1 MKPESLNLLA
11 ALPEIALLVA
21 ICAVLLVDVMVPA
34 RRRPPTSALALLAI
48 VAPLAATLWQLG
60 SPTRYAFSNMYVA
73 DGLSHLLKLC
83 AYVAVAATLV
93 YGRRYMRDRG
103 LDRGEFHVLALMSL
117 LGQMVMIS
125 ANNLL
130 VVYLGLELLSLSL
143 YALVAMRRDSPL
155 SGEAAMKYFVLGALA
170 SGFLLYGMS
179 MIYGGAGSLEHGRIA
194 AAFTGGQL
202 NRTVF
207 TFGVVFVV
215 AGLAFKLGA
224 VPFHMWLPDVYHG
237 SPTAATLLIAAA
249 PKLAAFAIA
258 FRLLVEALVGVA
270 ADWQQ
275 MLLLLAVA
283 SLALGNIVA
292 IAQTNF
298 KRMLAYSTMSHVGFV
313 LLGLLAG
320 VVDGSMETADG
331 AYGSALFYMV
341 TYVLTTLG
349 TFGLVLLL
357 ARDGFEA
364 DEIDDLKGLNRRRPW
379 MALVML
385 IMMFSF
391 AGIPPFVGFYAKL
404 VVLKAVI
411 DAGHVWLAVVAVLFS
426 LVGAFYYLRVVKV
439 MYFDPPADQAPIE
452 PSAAARAT
460 IGLNGALVL
469 GLGIVP
475 GPLMAACLEAI
486 RQALAT

>member
-1 MKPESLNLLA
+1 MKSESLNLLA
-11 ALPEIALLVA
+11 ALPEIALLVGV
-21 ICAVLLVDVMVPA
+21 CVVLLADVLVPA
-34 RRRPPTSALALLAI
+34 HRRIPSPVLALLAI
-48 VAPLAATLWQLG
+48 VAPFAITLWQVG
-60 SPTRYAFSNMYVA
+60 SPTQYAFSNMYVA

-83 AYVAVAATLV
+83 ACVAVGATLV
-93 YGRRYMRDRG
+93 YGGQYVRDRD
-103 LDRGEFHVLALMSL
+103 LDRGEFHVLALFSL

-130 VVYLGLELLSLSL
+130 IVYLGLELLSLSL
-143 YALVAMRRDSPL
+143 YALVAMRRDSVLP
-155 SGEAAMKYFVLGALA
+155 GEAAIKYFVLGALA

-179 MIYGGAGSLEHGRIA
+179 MIYGAAGTLEHGRIA

-237 SPTAATLLIAAA
+237 SPTSATLLVAAA

-275 MLLLLAVA
+275 MLMVLSVA
-283 SLALGNIVA
+283 SLALGNVAA

-320 VVDGSMETADG
+320 VVDGDMATAG
-331 AYGSALFYMV
+331 YAYGSALFYMI

-349 TFGLVLLL
+349 AFGLVLLL
-357 ARDGFEA
+357 ARGGVEA
-364 DEIDDLKGLNRRRPW
+364 DEIDDLKGLNQRRPW
-379 MALVML
+379 MALAML
-385 IMMFSF
+385 AMMFSF

-404 VVLKAVI
+404 AVLKAVI
-411 DAGHVWLAVVAVLFS
+411 VVGHVWLAVVAVLFS
-426 LVGAFYYLRVVKV
+426 LIGAFYYLRVVKV
-439 MYFDPPADQAPIE
+439 MYFDPPDDQAPIAQ
-452 PSAAARAT
+452 SDGAHAAMAV
-460 IGLNGALVL
+460 NGALVL
-469 GLGIVP
+469 WLGVIP
-475 GPLMAACLEAI
+475 GPLMAACIEAV
-486 RQALAT
+486 RLALAT

>member
-1 MKPESLNLLA
+1 MKPDPLNLLA

-21 ICAVLLVDVMVPA
+21 VCAVLMIDVLVPA
-34 RRRPPTSALALLAI
+34 RRRPPTSALALLALL
-48 VAPLAATLWQLG
+48 APLAATLWQIG
-60 SPTRYAFSNMYVA
+60 TPTQYAFSNMYVA

-83 AYVAVAATLV
+83 AYIAIAATLV
-93 YGRRYMRDRG
+93 YGGRYARDRE
-103 LDRGEFHVLALMSL
+103 LDRGEFHVLALFSL

-130 VVYLGLELLSLSL
+130 IVYLGLELLSLSL
-143 YALVAMRRDSPL
+143 YALVALRRDAPL
-155 SGEAAMKYFVLGALA
+155 AGEAAMKYFVLGALA

-194 AAFTGGQL
+194 QAFTGGQL

-237 SPTAATLLIAAA
+237 SPTATTLLIAAA

-258 FRLLVEALVGVA
+258 FRLLVEALIGVA

-275 MLLLLAVA
+275 MLMLLAIA
-283 SLALGNIVA
+283 SLAVGNIVA
-292 IAQTNF
+292 IAQSNF

-313 LLGLLAG
+313 LLGLLSG
-320 VVDGSMETADG
+320 VVGGNMASANG
-331 AYGSALFYMV
+331 AYGSALFYV
-341 TYVLTTLG
+341 ITYVLTTLG
-349 TFGLVLLL
+349 TFGLVMLL
-357 ARDGFEA
+357 ARQGFEA
-364 DEIDDLKGLNRRRPW
+364 DQIDDLKGLNQRSPW

-385 IMMFSF
+385 IMMFSL

-404 VVLKAVI
+404 AVLKAVI
-411 DAGHVWLAVVAVLFS
+411 DAGLVWLAVVAVLFS
-426 LVGAFYYLRVVKV
+426 VVGAFYYLRVVKV
-439 MYFDPPADQAPIE
+439 MYFDLPADQSPIE
-452 PSAAARAT
+452 PAAGARAT
-460 IGLNGALVL
+460 MAVNGGLVL

-475 GPLMAACLEAI
+475 GPLLGACLEAI

>member
-1 MKPESLNLLA
+1 MKFESLNLLA
-11 ALPEIALLVA
+11 ALPEIALLVGV
-21 ICAVLLVDVMVPA
+21 CVVLLVDVLVPA
-34 RRRPPTSALALLAI
+34 RRRPPSPVLALLAI
-48 VAPLAATLWQLG
+48 VAPFVVTLWQVG
-60 SPTRYAFSNMYVA
+60 SPTQYAFSNMYVA

-83 AYVAVAATLV
+83 AYVTVGATLV
-93 YGRRYMRDRG
+93 YGGQYVRDRG
-103 LDRGEFHVLALMSL
+103 LDRGEFHALALFSL

-130 VVYLGLELLSLSL
+130 IVYLGLELLSLSL
-143 YALVAMRRDSPL
+143 YALVAMRRDSVLP
-155 SGEAAMKYFVLGALA
+155 GEAAIKYFVLGALA

-179 MIYGGAGSLEHGRIA
+179 MIYGAAGTLEHGRIA

-237 SPTAATLLIAAA
+237 SPTSATLLVAAA

-258 FRLLVEALVGVA
+258 FRLLVEALIGVA

-275 MLLLLAVA
+275 MLMVLSVA
-283 SLALGNIVA
+283 SLALGNIAA

-298 KRMLAYSTMSHVGFV
+298 KRMLAYSTMSHIGFV

-320 VVDGSMETADG
+320 VVDGDMATANY
-331 AYGSALFYMV
+331 AYGSALFYMI

-349 TFGLVLLL
+349 AFGLVLLL
-357 ARDGFEA
+357 ARSGFEA
-364 DEIDDLKGLNRRRPW
+364 DEIDDLKGLNQRRPW
-379 MALVML
+379 MALAML

-404 VVLKAVI
+404 AVLKAVI
-411 DAGHVWLAVVAVLFS
+411 DVGHVWLAVVAVLFS
-426 LVGAFYYLRVVKV
+426 LIGAFYYLRVVKV
-439 MYFDPPADQAPIE
+439 MYFDPPADQAPI
-452 PSAAARAT
+452 ARADGAHAT
-460 IGLNGALVL
+460 MAVNGALVL
-469 GLGIVP
+469 WLGIIP
-475 GPLMAACLEAI
+475 GPLMAACIEAV
-486 RQALAT
+486 RLALAT

>member
-1 MKPESLNLLA
+1 MKPDFLNMLA

-21 ICAVLLVDVMVPA
+21 ICAVLLIDVLLPG
-34 RRRPPTSALALLAI
+34 RRGAGASSLALLAI
-48 VAPLAATLWQLG
+48 LAPTCVTLWQIG
-60 SPTRYAFSNMYVA
+60 GPTQYAFSNMYVA

-83 AYVAVAATLV
+83 AYASVAATLV
-93 YGRRYMRDRG
+93 YGRRYMQDRG
-103 LDRGEFHVLALMSL
+103 LDRGEFHVLALTAL

-155 SGEAAMKYFVLGALA
+155 AGEAAMKYFVLGALA

-207 TFGVVFVV
+207 TFGVVFIV

-224 VPFHMWLPDVYHG
+224 VPFHAWLPDVYHG
-237 SPTAATLLIAAA
+237 SPTASTLLIAAA

-258 FRLLVEALVGVA
+258 FRLLVEALIGVA

-275 MLLLLAVA
+275 MLLVLSVA

-292 IAQTNF
+292 IAQSNF
-298 KRMLAYSTMSHVGFV
+298 KRMLAYSTMSHIGFV

-320 VVDGSMETADG
+320 VVDGDMARADS
-331 AYGSALFYMV
+331 AYGSALFYVV

-364 DEIDDLKGLNRRRPW
+364 DEIADLRGLNQRRPW
-379 MALVML
+379 MALMML

-404 VVLKAVI
+404 AVLKAVI
-411 DAGHVWLAVVAVLFS
+411 DAGQVWLAVVAVLFS
-426 LVGAFYYLRVVKV
+426 LIGAFYYLRVVKV
-439 MYFDPPADQAPIE
+439 MYFDSPADVGPIE
-452 PSAAARAT
+452 AGPAARAT
-460 IGLNGALVL
+460 MALNGALVL

-475 GPLMAACLEAI
+475 GPLMAACLEAV
-486 RQALAT
+486 RQALGT